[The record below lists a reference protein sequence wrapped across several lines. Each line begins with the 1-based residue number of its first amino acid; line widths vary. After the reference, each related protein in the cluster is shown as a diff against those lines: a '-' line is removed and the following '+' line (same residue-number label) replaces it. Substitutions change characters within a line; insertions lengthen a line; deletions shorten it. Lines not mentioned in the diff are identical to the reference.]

1 MDKKQQKLA
10 ALRKYIKGL
19 GSAAIAFSGGAD
31 SAFLLNAAYEALGQ
45 NVIALTAK
53 SCFAPAADIE
63 YAISFCRK
71 YGIRHEI
78 MEVDP
83 LSWHGIAKN
92 TPERCYLCKK
102 RLFSL
107 FSDYAGKH
115 GIRSVCDG
123 SNAGDTADFR
133 PGMQA
138 LRELGIKSPLLHCG
152 INKEEIRFFLHEKG
166 LSVWNRPSSA
176 CLASRIPYGEKITA
190 EKLAMAEQS
199 EQFLHSLGMTQLRVR
214 IHGGNMARIEAIS
227 SEMPLV
233 MQKKAEI
240 FMKFKEIG
248 FSYTALDLQGYRTGS
263 LNEVLPRKTN
273 ASNEQFSNEK

>member
-10 ALRKYIKGL
+10 ALRKYLKSL

-31 SAFLLNAAYEALGQ
+31 SAFLLNAAYEALGL
-45 NVIALTAK
+45 NVIAITAK
-53 SCFAPAADIE
+53 SCFSPAADIE
-63 YAISFCRK
+63 YAISFCRQ

-107 FSDYAGKH
+107 FSGYAEKH
-115 GIRSVCDG
+115 GIAAVCDG

-176 CLASRIPYGEKITA
+176 CLASRIPYGEEITA
-190 EKLAMAEQS
+190 EKLAMAEQA
-199 EQFLHSLGMTQLRVR
+199 EQFLRNLGMTQLRVR
-214 IHGGNMARIEAIS
+214 IHGDNIARIEAVPK
-227 SEMPLV
+227 EMPII
-233 MQKKAEI
+233 MQKKEEI
-240 FMKFKEIG
+240 SLKFKEIG

-263 LNEVLPRKTN
+263 LNEVLP
-273 ASNEQFSNEK
+273 EGIL